1 LDNVF
6 SYIGGLFGTV
16 LIFFFLVSSYN
27 TYKFEVNLA
36 GYLYRAERAA
46 EEGRVEKE
54 YNFLYFL
61 GQGVLTLLR
70 VVGCRPQWERLGQYY
85 RTREEM
91 LKQLDVLF
99 LIKRLTFLFTPP
111 QLKALHLT
119 HQLTMAD
126 AVATRRNYRLKD
138 KLQREIKNFR
148 NNNSSPSKPS
158 SSKNDSS
165 NQFIVLQANNSFN
178 STFDI

>member
-70 VVGCRPQWERLGQYY
+70 GVGCRPQWARLGQYY

-99 LIKRLTFLFTPP
+99 LIKRLNFLEKSLTFLFTPP

-138 KLQREIKNFR
+138 KLQREIQQREKTLSHD
-148 NNNSSPSKPS
+148 NSSDSMGANRG
-158 SSKNDSS
+158 KN
-165 NQFIVLQANNSFN
+165 NHI
-178 STFDI
+178 